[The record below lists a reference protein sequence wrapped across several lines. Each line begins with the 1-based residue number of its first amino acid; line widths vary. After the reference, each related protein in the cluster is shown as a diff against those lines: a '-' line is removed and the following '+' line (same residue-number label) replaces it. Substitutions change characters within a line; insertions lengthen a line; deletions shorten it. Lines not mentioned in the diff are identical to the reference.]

1 MLNSTQYFEL
11 VKFNPQASD
20 GLKWTADKQAVFQLA
35 ALVITLALAI
45 FGGLLTG
52 RLFIMVLHHIAFYIE
67 TRHLIRQ
74 QLKWHRFAFLGRHP
88 LAFLTLLTSEK
99 S

>member
-35 ALVITLALAI
+35 ALVVTLALAI

-52 RLFIMVLHHIAFYIE
+52 KLFIMAFQHTAFCIE
-67 TRHLIRQ
+67 TRNLTRQ
-74 QLKWHRFAFLGRHP
+74 
-88 LAFLTLLTSEK
+88 
-99 S
+99 

>member
-1 MLNSTQYFEL
+1 MLNSTRYFEL

-20 GLKWTADKQAVFQLA
+20 GLRWTAGKQAVFQLA
-35 ALVITLALAI
+35 ALVVTLALAI

-74 QLKWHRFAFLGRHP
+74 
-88 LAFLTLLTSEK
+88 
-99 S
+99 

>member
-35 ALVITLALAI
+35 ALVVTLALAI

-52 RLFIMVLHHIAFYIE
+52 KLFIMAFQHIAFCIE
-67 TRHLIRQ
+67 TRNLTRQ
-74 QLKWHRFAFLGRHP
+74 KLM
-88 LAFLTLLTSEK
+88 
-99 S
+99 